1 VDISDFLWISYLFLW
16 KGCGYIFIGTD
27 IGKFIL
33 FFLTSIFLWYII
45 IMIFSDTWKRY
56 RPCLAVLFPLH
67 DYVSWSDEGTQCGA
81 AGTKLRNANA
91 GCGILVVNPCGHQN
105 CRMHGCP
112 AADMSSGGHCRYR
125 HCPVVQSGVCVIRIL
140 TDPSGR
146 ENKRRCFEYENDISA
161 KEKTEK

>member
-1 VDISDFLWISYLFLW
+1 MLFR
-16 KGCGYIFIGTD
+16 
-27 IGKFIL
+27 
-33 FFLTSIFLWYII
+33 S
-45 IMIFSDTWKRY
+45 
-56 RPCLAVLFPLH
+56 
-67 DYVSWSDEGTQCGA
+67 SDEGTQCGA

-140 TDPSGR
+140 TDPNGR